1 MKTTQFSGVFTAL
14 VTPFEDGRV
23 GFADFQKLIKYQIE
37 RGINGIVPVG
47 TTGESPTL
55 THTEQEEVIECA
67 VSTADGRV
75 PVIAGTGSNSTSEAV
90 SLTRKAHDAGVD
102 GVLQVAPYYNKP
114 SQQGLFEHFS
124 AVANATDR
132 PIVLYSIPGRCGIEI
147 GVETVERLLSKHP
160 HINVIKEAGGDC
172 DRVADLKLAM
182 GDDLVIFSGDDS
194 LTLPFM
200 SNGASGVISVASNL
214 VVEDLVKMVAAALR
228 NDFDAAREI
237 HLRYFKLF
245 RALFLE
251 PNPVPIKGALQR
263 AGVIRT
269 ADVRSPLS
277 RLSEQTTAV
286 LFAEMDNLGL

>member
-1 MKTTQFSGVFTAL
+1 MARRAGVSRPA
-14 VTPFEDGRV
+14 VWRWQRR
-23 GFADFQKLIKYQIE
+23 FAEL
-37 RGINGIVPVG
+37 
-47 TTGESPTL
+47 
-55 THTEQEEVIECA
+55 
-67 VSTADGRV
+67 
-75 PVIAGTGSNSTSEAV
+75 
-90 SLTRKAHDAGVD
+90 GVD
-102 GVLQVAPYYNKP
+102 GLLREKP
-114 SQQGLFEHFS
+114 
-124 AVANATDR
+124 R
-132 PIVLYSIPGRCGIEI
+132 IPGKPPLPR
-147 GVETVERLLSKHP
+147 ETVERLLSKHP